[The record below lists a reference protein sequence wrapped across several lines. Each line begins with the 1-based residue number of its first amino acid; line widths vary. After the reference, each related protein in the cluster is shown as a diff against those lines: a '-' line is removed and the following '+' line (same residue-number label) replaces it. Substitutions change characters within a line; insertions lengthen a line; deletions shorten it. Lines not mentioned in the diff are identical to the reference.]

1 MRLFI
6 AFAATVALVLTL
18 GPLGSQAQEKKAQE
32 KLIFESK
39 MGNVTF
45 LHVKHTEREK
55 ADCKV
60 CHDKLFPQDA
70 KAPLNFKLG
79 MHKPAEAKK
88 TGCTACHI
96 AGGKAFAVTVT
107 ANCGKCH
114 VKAAAKG

>member
-1 MRLFI
+1 MRFLP
-6 AFAATVALVLTL
+6 AFTVTLALILGL
-18 GPLGSQAQEKKAQE
+18 GPLAAQEKPKQPE
-32 KLIFESK
+32 KLVFKSA

-55 ADCKV
+55 GDCKV

-70 KAPLNFKLG
+70 KAPLNFKPG

-88 TGCTACHI
+88 IACAACHI
-96 AGGKAFAVTVT
+96 AGGKSFAATVT

-114 VKAAAKG
+114 VKAAAKT